1 MGTIAHAY
9 NSGGQN
15 AKEGLFSNL
24 VTLSRVDGH
33 VDAEEIAMLERVAM
47 RLSLTPEQ
55 AKDIIKH
62 PEEYPMTPPVSKE
75 ERFDRLIQF
84 AGMAYADGVID
95 ASEEKLIGRFGVAL
109 GFDFNDVQ
117 SHLENIV
124 EKMKTETPKDEIL
137 KSLM

>member
-1 MGTIAHAY
+1 MSTITHAY

-24 VTLSRVDGH
+24 VTLSRADGH
-33 VDAEEIAMLERVAM
+33 VDAVEAAMLERVAL

-75 ERFDRLIQF
+75 ERFERLIQF
-84 AGMAYADGVID
+84 ASMAFADGVID
-95 ASEEKLIGRFGVAL
+95 ESEEKLIGRFGVAL
-109 GFDFNDVQ
+109 GFDFDDVKT
-117 SHLENIV
+117 HLVTIIEQ
-124 EKMKTETPKDEIL
+124 MKANTPKDEIL